1 MNEPLGG
8 TLIDQTCPSDQ
19 RAALLAQAEAL
30 PSLTAGDSLILDL
43 EKIANGTFSPLVG
56 FLGSADTASVLES
69 MHLTSGHPWT
79 IPIVF
84 HTDPASAATCSV
96 GETCA
101 ILNERDGTVI
111 ATMDVEE
118 IYDFD
123 RDTFI
128 SNVFRT
134 SDPAHP
140 GVGQVLD
147 WGSKLIAGP
156 ITLLQSSKS
165 LIPDGYDL
173 SPSEVRAAIAERGW
187 KTIVGFQTR
196 NLGHR
201 AHEHLQKTA
210 LEQVDG
216 LLIHPLIGWKK
227 PGDMMPDVILEGY
240 EMLMDN
246 YFVRSNVMLSA
257 LTTAMRYAGPREAVF
272 HAIIRKNFGCTHFII
287 GRDHAGVGD
296 YYGKYDGHELARELG
311 DELGISVMCLHGPC
325 FCFRCGTPVTEHTCP
340 HTNEWQQ
347 VSGTEVRAMV
357 GRGERPP
364 ESFMRPEIADFLIEK
379 ARTGQVFFEE

>member
-8 TLIDQTCPSDQ
+8 VLIDRTCPPDQ
-19 RAALLAQAEAL
+19 LDAWLNEAESL
-30 PSLTAGDSLILDL
+30 PSLEADDSLILDL
-43 EKIANGTFSPLVG
+43 EKIANGTFSPLKG
-56 FLGSADTASVLES
+56 FMGSADTASVLES
-69 MHLTSGHPWT
+69 MHLISGHPWT
-79 IPIVF
+79 IPIVL
-84 HTDPASAATCSV
+84 HTDDATAAKCSV
-96 GETCA
+96 GSRCA
-101 ILNERDGTVI
+101 IRSHQDNEVV
-111 ATMDVEE
+111 ATIEVEE
-118 IYDFD
+118 IYEFD
-123 RDTFI
+123 RDAFI

-140 GVGQVLD
+140 GVGQVLK
-147 WGSKLIAGP
+147 WGATLIAGP
-156 ITLLQSSKS
+156 ITLLRTSKS

-173 SPSEVRAAIAERGW
+173 SPRAVREAIADRGW

-240 EMLMDN
+240 ELLMDQ

-311 DELGISVMCLHGPC
+311 GELGIDVMCLHGPC

-340 HTNEWQQ
+340 HVDEWQQ
-347 VSGTEVRAMV
+347 VSGTQVRAMV

-379 ARTGQVFFEE
+379 SKAGQVFFEG